1 MTVSVIS
8 SHLPFKEE
16 HTRFAMV
23 PYKPLADEADEGFIN
38 LLKRFQLH
46 TLSLHL
52 VRYLRNIKS
61 GRKYK
66 FTFKPRF

>member
-1 MTVSVIS
+1 
-8 SHLPFKEE
+8 
-16 HTRFAMV
+16 MV
-23 PYKPLADEADEGFIN
+23 PYKPLADEVDEGFIN